1 MRAASPRLRTSAR
14 IAATAASTSAAASRL
29 LSSSSAKAA
38 SKPRSALSSLS
49 GIGRLAKPLDPAGQL
64 LRARLQR
71 RPVHDEA
78 RGHPGGGLDL
88 HHVFGLQGRA
98 GGDQVGDA
106 PAQAQA
112 RTPPPGPV
120 PHAKSYER
128 RGGKGGQ

>member
-1 MRAASPRLRTSAR
+1 MRAASPRLHTSAR

-78 RGHPGGGLDL
+78 RGHT
-88 HHVFGLQGRA
+88 
-98 GGDQVGDA
+98 GDQSEEHTS
-106 PAQAQA
+106 QLQSLM
-112 RTPPPGPV
+112 RI
-120 PHAKSYER
+120 SYAVF
-128 RGGKGGQ
+128 